1 MALPCPA
8 CRKPIGL
15 TLEFIMKH
23 PVTVCPHCEVI
34 MDFTINEEI
43 KKSFTEAVSEIDK
56 IKKSINFFDLL
67 NTLIHRLYSK
77 LYKNKMYFYF
87 CFYLS

>member
-8 CRKPIGL
+8 CKTPIGL

-43 KKSFTEAVSEIDK
+43 KKSFNEALSEIDK
-56 IKKSINFFDLL
+56 IKKQ
-67 NTLIHRLYSK
+67 
-77 LYKNKMYFYF
+77 YKGTVKF
-87 CFYLS
+87 S